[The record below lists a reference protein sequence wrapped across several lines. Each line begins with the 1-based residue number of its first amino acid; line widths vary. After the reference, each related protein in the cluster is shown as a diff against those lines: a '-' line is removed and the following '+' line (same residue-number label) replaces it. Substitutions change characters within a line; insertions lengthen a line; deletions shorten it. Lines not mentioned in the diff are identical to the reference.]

1 MSNFSVVKGNIV
13 NMKVDAI
20 VNATNTSL
28 MGGDGIDGAIHR
40 AAGAE
45 LISCCRKIGG
55 CKTGEAVI
63 TPGFKLDAKYIIH
76 TVGPVWNNGLTN
88 EAELLRQCYIKCLD
102 LAVEYNCRTVVFP
115 SISTGANRFP
125 LAKAAEIAINTII
138 EYLEQ
143 DTCLED
149 VKIVCFDFNTKAAYD
164 KVMRDLGR
172 LSDDEDLQPAD
183 LKNLMPPF
191 KGGIFVPCGAH

>member
-28 MGGDGIDGAIHR
+28 IGGDGIDGAIHR

-45 LISCCRKIGG
+45 LISCCRKLGG

-76 TVGPVWNNGLTN
+76 T
-88 EAELLRQCYIKCLD
+88 D
-102 LAVEYNCRTVVFP
+102 LAVEYNCKTVVFP

-164 KVMRDLGR
+164 KVMRELGR
-172 LSDDEDLQPAD
+172 LADDED
-183 LKNLMPPF
+183 
-191 KGGIFVPCGAH
+191 

>member
-28 MGGDGIDGAIHR
+28 IGGDGIDGAIHR

-45 LISCCRKIGG
+45 LISCCRKLGG

-88 EAELLRQCYIKCLD
+88 EAELLRQCYVKCLD
-102 LAVEYNCRTVVFP
+102 LAVEYNCKAVVFP

-164 KVMRDLGR
+164 KVMRELGR
-172 LSDDEDLQPAD
+172 LADDED
-183 LKNLMPPF
+183 
-191 KGGIFVPCGAH
+191 

>member
-76 TVGPVWNNGLTN
+76 TVGPV
-88 EAELLRQCYIKCLD
+88 
-102 LAVEYNCRTVVFP
+102 
-115 SISTGANRFP
+115 
-125 LAKAAEIAINTII
+125 
-138 EYLEQ
+138 
-143 DTCLED
+143 
-149 VKIVCFDFNTKAAYD
+149 
-164 KVMRDLGR
+164 
-172 LSDDEDLQPAD
+172 
-183 LKNLMPPF
+183 
-191 KGGIFVPCGAH
+191 

>member
-28 MGGDGIDGAIHR
+28 MGGDGIAGAIHR

-172 LSDDEDLQPAD
+172 LSDDED
-183 LKNLMPPF
+183 
-191 KGGIFVPCGAH
+191 

>member
-1 MSNFSVVKGNIV
+1 MTNFSVVKGNIV

-20 VNATNTSL
+20 VNAANTSL
-28 MGGDGIDGAIHR
+28 LGGEGVDGAIHA

-45 LISCCRKIGG
+45 LISCCRRIGG

-88 EAELLRQCYIKCLD
+88 EAELLRQCYIKSLD
-102 LAVEYNCRTVVFP
+102 LAVEYNCKTVCFP
-115 SISTGANRFP
+115 SISTGAYRFP
-125 LAKAAEIAINTII
+125 LAKAAEIAINTIL

-149 VKIVCFDFNTKAAYD
+149 VRMVCFDDKTKQFYENALAN
-164 KVMRDLGR
+164 V
-172 LSDDEDLQPAD
+172 
-183 LKNLMPPF
+183 
-191 KGGIFVPCGAH
+191 

>member
-20 VNATNTSL
+20 VNAANTSL
-28 MGGDGIDGAIHR
+28 MGGDGVDGAIHR

-45 LISCCRKIGG
+45 LLSCCRRIGG
-55 CKTGEAVI
+55 CKTGDAVI

-88 EAELLRQCYIKCLD
+88 EEELLRQCYKKSLD
-102 LAVEYNCRTVVFP
+102 LAVEYNCRTVAFP
-115 SISTGANRFP
+115 SISTGAYRFP
-125 LAKAAEIAINTII
+125 LAKAAEISINTIL

-143 DTCLED
+143 DTCIED
-149 VKIVCFDFNTKAAYD
+149 VYMVCFDYNTMAAYN
-164 KVMRDLGR
+164 KVMRALGR
-172 LSDDEDLQPAD
+172 EVEEDY
-183 LKNLMPPF
+183 
-191 KGGIFVPCGAH
+191 